1 MGTRMNARVDHD
13 LVIVGS
19 GFSGIGMAIAAKNR
33 RRDFVVLEK
42 ADEIGGTWRDNRYPG
57 CECDV
62 PSHLYSFSF
71 ELNPYWS
78 KAYATA
84 DEIQDYLLYCVEKF
98 DLRQHM
104 RFGSVVER
112 MTYDEG
118 LAAWHLTVTTGNGET
133 HQLVAGAVALGVGA
147 LHEPV
152 IPEIPGIESFRGEL
166 LHTAAWDP
174 GTTVVGKRVGVIGTG
189 CSGVQVIPPLAEDA
203 HSLTVFQRTPTW
215 VLPKVDPAYPD
226 WLIDQ
231 YEKRPWLMKAH
242 RAKLRAA
249 GEVRVGGFT
258 KQPAALKAASKA
270 ALAHLRSSIKDPKL
284 RAKLTPDYT
293 MGCKRVTMSNTYY
306 PALASDHVTVETS
319 PIQDADVTS
328 LATEDGTTH
337 ELDVLVFATG
347 FDVTGSYRHLNITGL
362 GGRTLDTDWAE
373 DIQTYYGVT
382 APGYPNLFF
391 LLGPNTVLGHTSV
404 VLMIEAQIGLISR
417 LLDERDERGATAVQV
432 RPQVVPAHMQRLDER
447 SASSVW
453 QAGGCSSWY
462 LDDEGRNRVLWPGGV
477 GEYERKLARP
487 ELVDYEFTGSAS

>member
-1 MGTRMNARVDHD
+1 MGEISTARVDHD

-19 GFSGIGMAIAAKNR
+19 GFSGIGMAIAAKNKD
-33 RRDFVVLEK
+33 RDFIVLEK
-42 ADEIGGTWRDNRYPG
+42 AEEIGGTWRDNRYPG

-84 DEIQDYLLYCVEKF
+84 DEIQDYLLYCVEKY
-98 DLRQHM
+98 DLRRHIH
-104 RFGSVVER
+104 FGSIVER

-118 LAAWHLTVTTGNGET
+118 LAAWHLTVTDATGT
-133 HQLVAGAVALGVGA
+133 HQLVASAVALGVGA

-152 IPEIPGIESFRGEL
+152 MPEIPGIETFRGEL

-203 HSLTVFQRTPTW
+203 RAVTVFQRTPTW
-215 VLPKVDPAYPD
+215 VLPKIDPAYPD

-258 KQPAALKAASKA
+258 KQPKALKAASKA
-270 ALAHLRSSIKDPKL
+270 ALAHMHSAVKDPAL
-284 RAKLTPDYT
+284 RRKLTPDYT
-293 MGCKRVTMSNTYY
+293 MGCKRATLSNTYY
-306 PALASDHVTVETS
+306 PALASDHVTLETS
-319 PIQDADVTS
+319 PIHDADETS
-328 LATEDGTTH
+328 LTTEDGTTH

-347 FDVTGSYRHLNITGL
+347 FDVTGSYRHLGITGL
-362 GGRTLDTDWAE
+362 GGRTLDTDWAD

-404 VLMIEAQIGLISR
+404 VLMIEAQIGLIDK
-417 LLDERDERGATAVQV
+417 LLDARDQRGATAVQV
-432 RPQVVPAHMQRLDER
+432 RPQIVPAHMQQLDER
-447 SASSVW
+447 SAQSVW
-453 QAGGCSSWY
+453 QAGHCTSWY
-462 LDDEGRNRVLWPGGV
+462 LDAQGRNRTLWPGSV
-477 GEYERKLARP
+477 GEYERRLAKP
-487 ELVDYEFTGSAS
+487 ELVDYEFTGSVS

>member
-1 MGTRMNARVDHD
+1 MSSARVDHD

-33 RRDFVVLEK
+33 GRDFIVLEK

-62 PSHLYSFSF
+62 PGHLYSFSF

-84 DEIQDYLLYCVEKF
+84 DEIQDYLLFCVEKYGVREHVR
-98 DLRQHM
+98 L
-104 RFGSVVER
+104 GSTVVR

-118 LAAWHLTVTTGNGET
+118 LAAWHLTVTDRDGRAY
-133 HQLVAGAVALGVGA
+133 QLVAGAVVLGVGT
-147 LHEPV
+147 LHQPH
-152 IPEIPGIESFRGEL
+152 IPEIPGIEHFRGEL
-166 LHTAAWDP
+166 MHTATWDP
-174 GTTVVGKRVGVIGTG
+174 GATMVGKRVGIVGTG
-189 CSGVQVIPPLAEDA
+189 CSAVQAIPYLAEDA
-203 HSLTVFQRTPTW
+203 RHLTVFQRTPAW

-249 GEVRVGGFT
+249 GDVRVGGFT
-258 KQPAALKAASKA
+258 RAPSALKAASKA
-270 ALAHLRSSIKDPKL
+270 ALANMHSAVRDPQL

-293 MGCKRVTMSNTYY
+293 MGCKRVTISNTYY
-306 PALASDHVTVETS
+306 PALARDDVTVETS
-319 PIQDADVTS
+319 PIRDAGPDGLIT
-328 LATEDGTTH
+328 ADGTVH
-337 ELDVLVFATG
+337 DLDVLVFATG
-347 FDVTGSYRHLNITGL
+347 FDVTGSYRHLGITGL
-362 GGRTLDTDWAE
+362 GGHMLDVDWAT

-404 VLMIEAQIGLISR
+404 ILMIEAQIGLVTR
-417 LLDERDERGATAVQV
+417 LLDERDDRGATAVQV
-432 RPQVVPAHMQRLDER
+432 RPEIVPAHMQRLDER
-447 SASSVW
+447 SAHSVW
-453 QAGGCSSWY
+453 QEGGCSSWY
-462 LDDEGRNRVLWPGGV
+462 LDDRGRNRILWPGGV
-477 GEYERKLARP
+477 GDYERKLARP
-487 ELVDYEFTGSAS
+487 ELIDYEFTGSAT

>member
-19 GFSGIGMAIAAKNR
+19 GFSGIGMAIAARNKG
-33 RRDFVVLEK
+33 RDFVVLEK
-42 ADEIGGTWRDNRYPG
+42 AEEIGGTWRDNRYPG

-84 DEIQDYLLYCVEKF
+84 DEIQDYLLYCVEKYA
-98 DLRQHM
+98 LREHI
-104 RFGSVVER
+104 RFGTIVER

-118 LAAWHLTVTTGNGET
+118 LAAWHLTVTDNYGT
-133 HQLVAGAVALGVGA
+133 HQLVAGAVALGVGP

-152 IPEIPGIESFRGEL
+152 MPEIPGIEEFRGEL
-166 LHTAAWDP
+166 LHTAEWDP

-189 CSGVQVIPPLAEDA
+189 CSGVQVIPALAEDA
-203 HSLTVFQRTPTW
+203 RSVTVFQRTPTW
-215 VLPKVDPAYPD
+215 VLPKIDPAYPD

-242 RAKLRAA
+242 RAKLRTA

-258 KQPAALKAASKA
+258 KQPKALKAASKA
-270 ALAHLRSSIKDPKL
+270 ALAHMHSAIKDPAL
-284 RAKLTPDYT
+284 RKKLTPDYT

-306 PALASDHVTVETS
+306 PALAADHVTVETA
-319 PIQDADVTS
+319 PIREADRTSVT
-328 LATEDGTTH
+328 TEDGTSYD
-337 ELDVLVFATG
+337 LDVLVYATG
-347 FDVTGSYRHLNITGL
+347 FDVTGSYRHLGITGL
-362 GGRTLDTDWAE
+362 GGRTLDSEWSD

-404 VLMIEAQIGLISR
+404 VLMIEAQIGLVSK
-417 LLDERDERGATAVQV
+417 LLDARDERGATAVQV
-432 RPQVVPAHMQRLDER
+432 RPQVVPAHMQQLDER
-447 SASSVW
+447 SAQSVW
-453 QAGGCSSWY
+453 EAGQCTSWY
-462 LDDEGRNRVLWPGGV
+462 LDDRGRNRVLWPGTV
-477 GEYERKLARP
+477 GEYERKLAKP

>member
-1 MGTRMNARVDHD
+1 MSVRVDHD

-33 RRDFVVLEK
+33 GREFVVLEK
-42 ADEIGGTWRDNRYPG
+42 SDEIGGTWRDNRYPG

-84 DEIQDYLLYCVEKF
+84 DEIQDYLLYCVEKYG
-98 DLRQHM
+98 LREHV
-104 RFGSVVER
+104 RFGTSVER

-118 LAAWHLTVTTGNGET
+118 LGAWHLTVSTSTGEIR
-133 HQLVAGAVALGVGA
+133 QLVAGAVVLGVGA

-152 IPEIPGIESFRGEL
+152 IPEIPGLENFRGEM

-203 HSLTVFQRTPTW
+203 RHLTVFQRTPAW

-242 RAKLRAA
+242 RTKLRAA
-249 GEVRVGGFT
+249 GDVRVGAFT

-270 ALAHLRSSIKDPKL
+270 AAAHLRSAIKDPEL

-293 MGCKRVTMSNTYY
+293 MGCKRATMSNSYY
-306 PALASDHVTVETS
+306 PALAGDNVTVETS
-319 PIQDADVTS
+319 PIQDAEGTGVTT
-328 LATEDGTTH
+328 ADGTLH

-362 GGRTLDTDWAE
+362 GGHTLDADWAD

-404 VLMIEAQIGLISR
+404 VLMIEAQIGLVDK
-417 LLDERDERGATAVQV
+417 LLEARDERGATAVQV
-432 RPQVVPAHMQRLDER
+432 RPQIVPAHMQQLDER
-447 SASSVW
+447 SAQSVW
-453 QAGGCSSWY
+453 ESGGCSSWY
-462 LDDEGRNRVLWPGGV
+462 LDAQGRNRTLWPGSV

-487 ELVDYEFTGSAS
+487 ELVDYEFTGSVS